1 MIFDPPARRRTAFR
15 VVLPIVVILAAVLA
29 VVVSASGDET
39 QAELEYMEE
48 LQAQATEVAKSG
60 DSLREVVSRLQRID
74 RTEFVTVIDGIRE
87 DLALSREFID
97 ADPPLDT
104 LLSVRA
110 MFRQALAAW
119 ESGVGG
125 FEAAVLNAADTPE
138 EDLTPVDTM
147 ANALAEL
154 RAGDNL
160 YADLVVDMRRDDV
173 PNPLTDMPRVTLM
186 PADGSLV
193 ALSIAY
199 IDSARSPN
207 SELGLRPGLK
217 VSQLLSNP
225 EWQTDASDQVVLPA
239 TESVVFSAVITN
251 VGNVRS
257 DAETVLLTF
266 TGGPEQ
272 VRLTQEIAPLDPNQQ
287 VTLIFEP
294 LAVEAEGIYEVLVE
308 LVVTGED
315 SDLTDNEI
323 VVQFTVS
330 S

>member
-1 MIFDPPARRRTAFR
+1 MIFDPPTRRRTALR
-15 VVLPIVVILAAVLA
+15 VVLPIVLVLAAVLA
-29 VVVSASGDET
+29 VIVSASGDET
-39 QAELEYMEE
+39 RAELEYMED
-48 LQAQATEVAKSG
+48 LQAHATEVAKSG
-60 DSLREVVSRLQRID
+60 DALREVVSRLQRID

-87 DLALSREFID
+87 DFAASREFID
-97 ADPPLDT
+97 ADPPIAT
-104 LLSVRA
+104 VLSVRA
-110 MFRQALAAW
+110 MYRQALTAW
-119 ESGVGG
+119 ESGVNG
-125 FEAAVLNAADTPE
+125 FEASVLSAADTPE

-160 YADLVVDMRRDDV
+160 YADLVVDMRRADV
-173 PNPLTDMPRVTLM
+173 PDPLTEMPRVSLM

-193 ALSIAY
+193 SLSLAY
-199 IDSARSPN
+199 VDSARSPN
-207 SELGLRPGLK
+207 SELALRPGLK
-217 VSQLLSNP
+217 VSQLVSNP

-251 VGNVRS
+251 AGNVRS
-257 DAETVLLTF
+257 GDETVLLTF

-272 VRLTQEIAPLDPNQQ
+272 IRLTQELAPLDPNQQ
-287 VTLIFEP
+287 VTLVFEP
-294 LAVEAEGIYEVLVE
+294 LAVEPEGIYEVLLE
-308 LVVTGED
+308 LVVTSED